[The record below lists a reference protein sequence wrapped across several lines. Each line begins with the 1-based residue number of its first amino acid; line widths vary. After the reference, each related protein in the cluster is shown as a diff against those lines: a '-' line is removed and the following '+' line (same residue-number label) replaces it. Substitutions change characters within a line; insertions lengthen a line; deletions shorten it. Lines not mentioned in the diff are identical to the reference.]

1 MKATDLKNNKRVIIP
16 ALEEDDTEIKN
27 NHLKV
32 ELKDVF
38 VIYMNENCDNSG
50 NILENNMSDKQQKS
64 IKTLK
69 KKISEE
75 KLVCCK
81 PCFRYH

>member
-32 ELKDVF
+32 KLKDVF
-38 VIYMNENCDNSG
+38 VKYMNENCD
-50 NILENNMSDKQQKS
+50 KS
-64 IKTLK
+64 TAPGL
-69 KKISEE
+69 
-75 KLVCCK
+75 
-81 PCFRYH
+81 PT